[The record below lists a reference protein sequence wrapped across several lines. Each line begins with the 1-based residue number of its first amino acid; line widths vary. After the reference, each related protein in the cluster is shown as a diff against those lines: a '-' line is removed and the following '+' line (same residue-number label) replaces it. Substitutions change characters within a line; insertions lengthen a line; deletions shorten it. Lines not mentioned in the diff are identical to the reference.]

1 MIGFGYRK
9 LAKEYGMT
17 IKHGVAYGNMHGYP
31 ATLSEG
37 MGFKIVAFTSV
48 FESDEDGQAFA
59 DQLDEKMFEKC
70 RVIHCDIGTGLIL
83 FVFEDNPGTMRRIRE
98 FLDHVFEILDGLHVL
113 GIDHCHHCDKPIM
126 GASSWKLVGNV
137 ACQFHPECV
146 EAAIEEM
153 KKEFA
158 EDDEDD
164 EDDDIDYGNHEIIIK
179 DLD

>member
-1 MIGFGYRK
+1 
-9 LAKEYGMT
+9 MT

-37 MGFKIVAFTSV
+37 VGFKIVAFTSV
-48 FESDEDGQAFA
+48 FESDEDG
-59 DQLDEKMFEKC
+59 
-70 RVIHCDIGTGLIL
+70 
-83 FVFEDNPGTMRRIRE
+83 
-98 FLDHVFEILDGLHVL
+98 LHVL
-113 GIDHCHHCDKPIM
+113 RIDYCHHCDKPIM
-126 GASSWKLVGNV
+126 GASSWKLVENV
-137 ACQFHPECV
+137 AFQFHPECV